1 MPAGRKQVRLVRK
14 AEVNCRSIDRTGAT
28 TAYVLIAIGRVYEIA
43 TGPRH
48 FLEKSDSAPHIV
60 KHMH

>member
-28 TAYVLIAIGRVYEIA
+28 TAYVLIAIGRVYEIGNR
-43 TGPRH
+43 GPGT
-48 FLEKSDSAPHIV
+48 FLNNPIPHRTS
-60 KHMH
+60 